1 MYRLTASFAATRP
14 NSHSVRRDVEP
25 GIFANSSRSC
35 APRMTWE
42 RVFSHSSPLRS
53 KSGYGTSD
61 IHALDTSVPGSPSV
75 SLESAFVRN
84 AVAGWWMSSR

>member
-14 NSHSVRRDVEP
+14 KSHSVRREVEP
-25 GIFANSSRSC
+25 GIFLNSSRSC

-42 RVFSHSSPLRS
+42 SVFSHSSPLRS
-53 KSGYGTSD
+53 KIGYGTSD
-61 IHALDTSVPGSPSV
+61 IHALETSVAGSPRNSSV
-75 SLESAFVRN
+75 REFVRN